1 MTVGFATD
9 SASEIQ
15 NGQDWFTPKCFALL
29 LSLLI
34 FATFPQVLLGTQTF
48 FYRDYGALAYPAVAH
63 HHQRFWHGEVPL
75 WNPLN
80 HCGVPFLA
88 QWGTMVL
95 YPPSLIYLLLPLP
108 WSLGLFDLAHFFFG
122 GLGMYFLANRWVQNR
137 FAAGLAGLV
146 YTFNGLNLSSLMWPN
161 HQIALG
167 WLPWVVL
174 LTERAW
180 RDGGKAL
187 LAAAVGGA
195 MQMLSGVP
203 ETVLLTWLFLAG
215 LFLSEWITA
224 RTARGTMAVR
234 VLAVVLLITGLTAIQ
249 LLPFAD
255 LLAHSQ
261 RDRGYGDN
269 ESAMPGWGW
278 ANFLAPLFNCYRV
291 TQGLFFQIG
300 QEFYSSYYLGAG
312 TVVLALLGLH
322 NHKSRRVRVLL
333 AFTALGL
340 ALAPGDNSF
349 VFAGLKKAIP
359 LVGVARYPVKFLVWV
374 GFAVPLLAAFGIRR
388 FCLHSN
394 LDESRR
400 ALRSGAW
407 VVASALVAM
416 SAIVWFAHQF
426 PLNARTQAQSPALG
440 ENTLWRA
447 MFLVLTAG
455 VVWRLLGANRRPVR
469 FVLQLGVL
477 VLLWRDVVTHA
488 PSQNP
493 TLPSFALKATD
504 VRLEP
509 KPEHGKSRVM
519 LSPWAEV
526 HLLYSRVPDFLG
538 DLVGKRLAFWLN
550 FNLIDGIPR
559 IGGAFTLQLRE
570 SAEVESVL
578 YKNIRTDLPRLADFL
593 SVSHMTKPDE
603 IVEWMARTNYLPM
616 TTAGQQPIFAESSQV
631 LQQLAQP
638 TFDARRVVYLPA
650 WTKPSIS
657 VTNRAQAEIISS
669 NFRAQRVE
677 LAVQARDPSWV
688 VLSQTYSP
696 AWKAR
701 VDGRSVPLWPANHA
715 FQALEVPAGPHQ
727 VVLTYEDYV
736 FYIGSIISILTLA
749 GCLFNVAQ
757 ASLPAGSGGSRTC
770 LARGSAAA
778 SAALVGAPPTGPCV
792 RRGRRTLHASRV
804 RSPC

>member
-15 NGQDWFTPKCFALL
+15 DGQAWFTPKRFALL
-29 LSLLI
+29 LSVFIL
-34 FATFPQVLLGTQTF
+34 ATFPGVLLGTQTF
-48 FYRDYGALAYPAVAH
+48 FYRDYGALAYPAVAYH
-63 HHQRFWHGEVPL
+63 HERFWHGEVPL

-88 QWGTMVL
+88 QWGTTVL

-122 GLGMYFLANRWVQNR
+122 GLGMYFLANRWAQNR
-137 FAAGLAGLV
+137 FGAVVAGLV

-180 RDGGKAL
+180 RRGGKAL
-187 LAAAVGGA
+187 LAAAAAGA

-203 ETVLLTWLFLAG
+203 ETILLTWLFMGG
-215 LFLSEWITA
+215 LFLSEWIIA
-224 RTARGTMAVR
+224 RPARGAMAAR
-234 VLAVVLLITGLTAIQ
+234 VLAVVLLITGLTVVQ

-291 TQGLFFQIG
+291 TQGLYFQIG

-312 TVVLALLGLH
+312 AFVLALLGLH
-322 NHKSRRVRVLL
+322 NLGSHRVRVLL
-333 AFTALGL
+333 GFTVLGL

-349 VFAGLKKAIP
+349 VFSGLKKVLP
-359 LVGVARYPVKFLVWV
+359 LVGVARFPVKFLVWV
-374 GFAVPLLAAFGIRR
+374 ALTLPLLAAFGISR
-388 FCLHSN
+388 FSLHSKSV
-394 LDESRR
+394 ESRR
-400 ALRSGAW
+400 ALRSGAY
-407 VVASALVAM
+407 VVAGALVAM
-416 SAIVWFAHQF
+416 GAIVWFAHQF
-426 PLNARTQAQSPALG
+426 PLNVRTQSQLPALR

-447 MFLVLTAG
+447 LFLSLTAG
-455 VVWRLLGANRRPVR
+455 FVWLLFQTNRRPVQ

-477 VLLWRDVVTHA
+477 GLLWRDVVTHA
-488 PSQNP
+488 PPQNP
-493 TLPSFALKATD
+493 TLPSIALKATA

-550 FNLIDGIPR
+550 LNLIDGIPR

-578 YKNIRTDLPRLADFL
+578 YKNIRTDLPPLADFL
-593 SVSHMTKPDE
+593 SASHMTKPGE
-603 IVEWMARTNYLPM
+603 IVEWIARTNYLPM
-616 TTAGQQPIFAESSQV
+616 ATAGQQPVFADSSQV
-631 LQQLAQP
+631 LQQMAQP

-650 WTKPSIS
+650 WTKPS
-657 VTNRAQAEIISS
+657 VRATNNAQAEIISS
-669 NFRAQRVE
+669 HFRAQHVE
-677 LAVQARDPSWV
+677 IDVQARDPSCV

-715 FQALEVPAGPHQ
+715 FQALEVSSGQHQ
-727 VVLTYEDYV
+727 VILTYEDHV
-736 FYIGSIISILTLA
+736 FYLGCFISILTLA
-749 GCLFNVAQ
+749 GCWWWLRIIAK
-757 ASLPAGSGGSRTC
+757 SK
-770 LARGSAAA
+770 
-778 SAALVGAPPTGPCV
+778 
-792 RRGRRTLHASRV
+792 
-804 RSPC
+804 